1 MLSSRFC
8 PAVVHSACTWN
19 RPARANL
26 ACVTVSVG
34 TSPLRPQPSLSR
46 GWILQQKHGS
56 VGSRIEEVL
65 LSTLE
70 EPCSELELQAVENGM
85 ELKMS
90 ESLRISG
97 IEMEKGM
104 RLVPEAKYVRGAD
117 IKKESFIRVY
127 YISALRV
134 PAKDCHELEKNL
146 DQHLLNWPRVDNI
159 ARVRRDDV
167 DQDLENLFRGSEEW
181 SPSSAQAIRSA
192 IYGDEVAT
200 NEEAIQSNKDLKLE
214 ESGVKGM
221 DDELSLTSIRY
232 QPYTVEV
239 VDEQAEVEAYRSLLG
254 FLQKKWTGPTRLLL
268 LNEDLVGRSFSELPV
283 SIKAVLSRS
292 EECESNSR
300 CQLVSCRLTLYYEY
314 WSLEEVLKDLL
325 PSEVTVP
332 DAFERIGHVAFL
344 NLSAEQ
350 CQFRH
355 LIAQVTLDKYQPRVR
370 SVVNKREARN
380 TRSYAVQVEVLAGT
394 SSLVTTVWENGIP
407 FRIDLASVIWDSR
420 LRADRQRLVGLF
432 SRNDVVCDIFAGPG
446 PVAIPA
452 CFKVR
457 RTFANEVNPVAYKY
471 LAQNVAA
478 NKVASKVEIF
488 NLDTS
493 QFLENVFDPERPLP
507 VTQVVMTYPSAAAE
521 FLDFFCG
528 AFRRRTWELPS
539 LPKLHL
545 YTFSSG
551 ADPAKRVSQEIE
563 NTFGVCPKDMDVVR
577 VAEEAPGEW
586 MLRASF
592 TIPAEV
598 GFR

>member
-8 PAVVHSACTWN
+8 SVLCVHSTCTWN
-19 RPARANL
+19 RSSKANL
-26 ACVTVSVG
+26 ACVSASVG

-46 GWILQQKHGS
+46 GWILQHKRGS
-56 VGSRIEEVL
+56 AGTGIEEVL

-70 EPCSELELQAVENGM
+70 EPRSELELQAIENGK
-85 ELKMS
+85 ELEIS

-134 PAKDCHELEKNL
+134 PAKDCHELERNL
-146 DQHLLNWPRVDNI
+146 DEHLLNWPRVDNI
-159 ARVRRDDV
+159 ARVRGDDV
-167 DQDLENLFRGSEEW
+167 DHDLENLFRGSKEW
-181 SPSSAQAIRSA
+181 SPSTAQAIRSA
-192 IYGDEVAT
+192 IYGEEGAI
-200 NEEAIQSNKDLKLE
+200 NEEAILSNKDLKLV

-221 DDELSLTSIRY
+221 DDQLSPTSIRC

-239 VDEQAEVEAYRSLLG
+239 VDEQANANASGGLLG
-254 FLQKKWTGPTRLLL
+254 ILKKKWTGPTRLLL
-268 LNEDLVGRSFSELPV
+268 LNEELVGRSFAELPP
-283 SIKAVLSRS
+283 SIK
-292 EECESNSR
+292 
-300 CQLVSCRLTLYYEY
+300 
-314 WSLEEVLKDLL
+314 VLKDLL
-325 PSEVTVP
+325 PSEVEVP

-344 NLSAEQ
+344 NLNAEQ
-350 CQFRH
+350 CQYRH
-355 LIAQVTLDKYQPRVR
+355 LIAQVTLDKHQPRVR

-380 TRSYAVQVEVLAGT
+380 TRSYAVHVEVLAGT

-432 SRNDVVCDIFAGPG
+432 CRNDVVCDVFAGPG
-446 PVAIPA
+446 PVSVPA
-452 CFKVR
+452 GFKVR

-471 LAQNVAA
+471 LAQNVTA
-478 NKVASKVEIF
+478 NKVASKVEVF

-493 QFLENVFDPERPLP
+493 QFLENVFDPERPSP
-507 VTQVVMTYPSAAAE
+507 VTQVVMAYPSAAAD

-528 AFRRRTWELPS
+528 AFKRRTWELPF

-551 ADPAKRVSQEIE
+551 ADPAKRVSQDIE
-563 NTFGVCPKDMDVVR
+563 NTFGVCPKDMDVVLI
-577 VAEEAPGEW
+577 AEEAPGEW

-592 TIPAEV
+592 TIPPEV